1 MNPSAPGWILK
12 FYNQFEKHQLIDK
25 YLDDNSFYNHLKS
38 TGFIYGV
45 SLTAIPHE
53 PLSNLKITKDE
64 FTKINLFHTL
74 LYTYFK
80 KHTDSGISEAV
91 KNIAGFYS
99 ILEKG
104 KTGFFNKLTLS
115 QTPES
120 NLEHV
125 LSARLNETNSKIEKK
140 STTVLTYAM
149 LYIDILTYRYYLN
162 TPSVNSY
169 DLKRYS
175 EELESSLINCCFL
188 TLKSKKD
195 KNKDDI
201 QIIELYDSS
210 TDYLI
215 EEDHL
220 KYIQSIK
227 SQTYLSKYDTLEKRF
242 ILDICCLA
250 VWDDKKL
257 DESEDKFLKQLTQV
271 LKFSEIDLSESIQSL
286 KDFSK
291 SNATK
296 IKLFEYSSPIA
307 QLYKQ
312 SSATVKL
319 LILRNKNRLIKELNE
334 SGELL
339 VLLSQSTMRDLN
351 ADEKSKVKEQLLDI
365 CKSVPSL
372 TIFLVPGGSLL
383 LPLLVKYI
391 PSLLPSA
398 FQENKIKKKKKSTLR

>member
-38 TGFIYGV
+38 TGFIFGV
-45 SLTAIPHE
+45 SITALPDQPI
-53 PLSNLKITKDE
+53 SNLKITKDE

-80 KHTDSGISEAV
+80 KYTGSDIHEAV
-91 KNIAGFYS
+91 KNIAVFYS

-104 KTGFFNKLTLS
+104 KTGFLTKLTLS

-125 LSARLNETNSKIEKK
+125 LSARLNETNSEIEKK
-140 STTVLTYAM
+140 STTALTYAM

-162 TPSVNSY
+162 TSNVNAY

-175 EELESSLINCCFL
+175 EELESSLINCSFL
-188 TLKSKKD
+188 ALKSKKD
-195 KNKDDI
+195 KNKNDH
-201 QIIELYDSS
+201 QLIELYDSS

-215 EEDHL
+215 GEDHL
-220 KYIQSIK
+220 KYIHSIK

-250 VWDDKKL
+250 VWDDKIF
-257 DESEDKFLKQLTQV
+257 DESEIQFLKQLTQV
-271 LKFSEIDLSESIQSL
+271 LKFSDIDLSDSIQSL
-286 KDFSK
+286 KYFSK

-296 IKLFEYSSPIA
+296 IKLFEYSSPIT

-312 SSATVKL
+312 STATVKL

-339 VLLSQSTMRDLN
+339 VLLSQSTLRDLN

-398 FQENKIKKKKKSTLR
+398 FQENKIKKKDL

>member
-1 MNPSAPGWILK
+1 MNPSASGWILK
-12 FYNQFEKHQLIDK
+12 FFNQFEKHQLIDR

-45 SLTAIPHE
+45 SLAALPDQPI
-53 PLSNLKITKDE
+53 SKLKITKDE

-74 LYTYFK
+74 LYTYFNK
-80 KHTDSGISEAV
+80 YKDSNITEAIN
-91 KNIAGFYS
+91 NINAFYS

-104 KTGFFNKLTLS
+104 KTGFFKKLSLS
-115 QTPES
+115 QSPDS
-120 NLEHV
+120 NLEYV
-125 LSARLNETNSKIEKK
+125 LAARLNETNSEIEKK

-149 LYIDILTYRYYLN
+149 LYVDILTYRYYLN
-162 TPSVNSY
+162 NSNVNSD
-169 DLKRYS
+169 DLKRFS
-175 EELESSLINCCFL
+175 EELESSLINCSFL
-188 TLKSKKD
+188 ALKSKKN
-195 KNKDDI
+195 KNKDDK
-201 QIIELYDSS
+201 QIIELYDTS

-220 KYIQSIK
+220 KYIHSIK
-227 SQTYLSKYDTLEKRF
+227 SQTYLSKYDRLEKRF

-250 VWDDKKL
+250 VWDDRKL
-257 DESEDKFLKQLTQV
+257 DESEAQFLKQLIQV
-271 LKFSEIDLSESIQSL
+271 LKFSEIDLSESIRSL
-286 KDFSK
+286 KYFSK
-291 SNATK
+291 KNETK
-296 IKLFEYSSPIA
+296 IKLFEYSSPIT

-398 FQENKIKKKKKSTLR
+398 FQENKINKKDS